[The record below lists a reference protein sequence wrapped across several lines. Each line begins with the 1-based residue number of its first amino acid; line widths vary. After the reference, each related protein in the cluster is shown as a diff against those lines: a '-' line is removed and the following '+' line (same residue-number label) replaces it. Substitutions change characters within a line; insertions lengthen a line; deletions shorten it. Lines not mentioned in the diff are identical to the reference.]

1 MQAVS
6 LLPQHGRMRAFGRDL
21 IRGGHYGQRSYEPHL
36 KAEHMAHRPMP
47 VEPAVAKW
55 PHVVIFA
62 KTEVA
67 NTLAFHSN
75 GCTKE
80 QSEEDLAMKPWSTI
94 IALLASAS
102 TALAA
107 DLPRRVEPMAP
118 AMVAAPAFNWSG
130 LYLGAHVGGTFAADN
145 VFGENDARLM
155 AGVQIGWDWQFA
167 PTWVLG
173 IEANYSFV
181 DSNDG
186 GVFAPVTL
194 GPSPDALVTHGAP
207 RCCTR
212 RVVMLG
218 PILVAPLASSEI
230 ATVQAALPSAA
241 VSSGCSLR
249 TGQRNRVPVLRL
261 W

>member
-1 MQAVS
+1 MKLWSAV
-6 LLPQHGRMRAFGRDL
+6 
-21 IRGGHYGQRSYEPHL
+21 
-36 KAEHMAHRPMP
+36 
-47 VEPAVAKW
+47 
-55 PHVVIFA
+55 
-62 KTEVA
+62 
-67 NTLAFHSN
+67 
-75 GCTKE
+75 
-80 QSEEDLAMKPWSTI
+80 

-186 GVFAPVTL
+186 GVFGNRNVGSVTGRLGYTWGSTLLYAKGGYAWADTRRSFGFLGDSDGASGFTIGGGFEWMFAQNWSAKIEYQYYDFGDVTL
-194 GPSPDALVTHGAP
+194 T
-207 RCCTR
+207 
-212 RVVMLG
+212 
-218 PILVAPLASSEI
+218 
-230 ATVQAALPSAA
+230 
-241 VSSGCSLR
+241 
-249 TGQRNRVPVLRL
+249 
-261 W
+261 